1 MYKDLFKLC
10 LFLNFVICCQSAN
23 ILYLMAY
30 IGKSQYIMLKP
41 IGLELAKRGHNVTVI
56 TVFKETDPPPN
67 YHQVVVDDKI
77 WDAMGGKRPSHF
89 TSVDLSAEERHNRF
103 LWNGG
108 LTLTEVVLNSTQVKE
123 FLSADHKF
131 DVVIS
136 EQFFQEAMYILAHKY
151 EAPLILI
158 TSYGNCMR
166 HNIATRNPL
175 QLATVV
181 SEFLV
186 VPEPGSFFGRLRNL
200 YFTVYEYVWWRFW
213 YLQKMDQ
220 LAAKYVPNL
229 KEPVPSLYEIQK
241 NVSLFLIN
249 SHFSFDPPTAYLPN
263 IVEIGGVHLS
273 QKVPKLPQ
281 DLLKILDEAT
291 NGVVYMTFGSNIQSA
306 MLPDDKKNAFL
317 NVFRRL
323 KLTVLWKWEDDR
335 LENKPDNVFIRKWLP
350 QNEVLSHPNVKVF
363 ISHGGLIGTQEA
375 IYHGVPII
383 GIPIY
388 GDQFNNLLQIQHAG
402 LGKLLQF
409 HDINEHTLQEM
420 LNEVLTNDTFK
431 LKAKE
436 MSARFKDRP
445 MSALDTA
452 IYWIEYVIRNKG
464 ANYMKNPGLE
474 MSWIAYYMLDVYAF
488 ILLTVLSFVFLT
500 LNILRILKGF
510 VEPKRDFRNG
520 KIKSN

>member
-1 MYKDLFKLC
+1 M
-10 LFLNFVICCQSAN
+10 
-23 ILYLMAY
+23 
-30 IGKSQYIMLKP
+30 
-41 IGLELAKRGHNVTVI
+41 
-56 TVFKETDPPPN
+56 
-67 YHQVVVDDKI
+67 
-77 WDAMGGKRPSHF
+77 
-89 TSVDLSAEERHNRF
+89 
-103 LWNGG
+103 
-108 LTLTEVVLNSTQVKE
+108 
-123 FLSADHKF
+123 
-131 DVVIS
+131 
-136 EQFFQEAMYILAHKY
+136 
-151 EAPLILI
+151 
-158 TSYGNCMR
+158 
-166 HNIATRNPL
+166 
-175 QLATVV
+175 
-181 SEFLV
+181 
-186 VPEPGSFFGRLRNL
+186 
-200 YFTVYEYVWWRFW
+200 
-213 YLQKMDQ
+213 
-220 LAAKYVPNL
+220 
-229 KEPVPSLYEIQK
+229 
-241 NVSLFLIN
+241 
-249 SHFSFDPPTAYLPN
+249 
-263 IVEIGGVHLS
+263 
-273 QKVPKLPQ
+273 
-281 DLLKILDEAT
+281 
-291 NGVVYMTFGSNIQSA
+291 
-306 MLPDDKKNAFL
+306 
-317 NVFRRL
+317 
-323 KLTVLWKWEDDR
+323 
-335 LENKPDNVFIRKWLP
+335 
-350 QNEVLSHPNVKVF
+350 KVF